1 MPCSNCYLTGH
12 NARKCKTNQFFTYV
26 DDEGHHM
33 SIYRRDGL
41 EDWMKPD
48 DVMEEFFLGYEGEI
62 WDSLE
67 YADRDGRGLI
77 YEQVIRIVRDI
88 CNRPRRRV
96 NLGPHPPLRDGR
108 IPPLPEPEQAP
119 PPQPPQ

>member
-1 MPCSNCYLTGH
+1 MPCSKCSKPGH

-33 SIYRRDGL
+33 SIYRKDGL

-48 DVMEEFFLGYEGEI
+48 EVLEEFFLAYEGEI

-67 YADRDGRGLI
+67 YADREGRGLV
-77 YEQVIRIVRDI
+77 YDEVMNTVRDV

-96 NLGPHPPLRDGR
+96 NAT
-108 IPPLPEPEQAP
+108 E
-119 PPQPPQ
+119 